1 MKACRLTYES
11 VSFDLRVCIV
21 YICFYYFFC
30 PFFPALTILLT
41 VSLTKESLSAFVLS
55 NLTVKNL
62 RQSRRLEY
70 VNRSKRVYLWTT

>member
-1 MKACRLTYES
+1 MQRDLSTDKGFKPFKMCRLTYES

-55 NLTVKNL
+55 NLTIMK
-62 RQSRRLEY
+62 
-70 VNRSKRVYLWTT
+70 